1 MGLIGLSPTFAVTAG
16 QGFRNFV
23 AAILQDVGPVVRG
36 IGAAL
41 LAFGVIRL
49 LASIFSEHSQISKPK
64 CFLMIIV
71 GGIFAFGGGKIVQ
84 TIANWVNG
92 TTNDAMNNG
101 KSNNNPLQNSLDND
115 SKNVIRIGSNS
126 IFLPRK

>member
-23 AAILQDVGPVVRG
+23 SSILQDVGPVVRG
-36 IGAAL
+36 VGAAL

-84 TIANWVNG
+84 TIAGWVNG
-92 TTNDAMNNG
+92 TTKGAMTDGN
-101 KSNNNPLQNSLDND
+101 KQKNPLETNLDNE
-115 SKNVIRIGSNS
+115 VIRVGNNR